1 MCVCV
6 SVSVCVCMCMC
17 ICVWC
22 RRRSQPIL
30 VARIFC
36 FGFGNLGEGGN
47 PYSLLGF
54 SILVSGFRNRLKP
67 ILCAR
72 ILLLGFRVLAKVQA
86 HIVC

>member
-6 SVSVCVCMCMC
+6 RVYVCVYVCVCVCLCLLRVYVYVYM
-17 ICVWC
+17 CVWC

-36 FGFGNLGEGGN
+36 FGLGNLGEGGS

-54 SILVSGFRNRLKP
+54 SI
-67 ILCAR
+67 
-72 ILLLGFRVLAKVQA
+72 
-86 HIVC
+86 